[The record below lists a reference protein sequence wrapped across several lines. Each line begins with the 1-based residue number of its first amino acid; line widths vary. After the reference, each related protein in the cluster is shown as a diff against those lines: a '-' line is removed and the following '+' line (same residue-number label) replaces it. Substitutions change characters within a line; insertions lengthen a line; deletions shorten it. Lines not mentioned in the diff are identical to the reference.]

1 MCSQGFCPEKAD
13 DLRFCG
19 TSWDFENAV
28 NKFSS
33 RQGKFVQKR
42 CLPYTVPSVDDQGT
56 TCRWGKEQGTRA
68 SRQLQLAQ
76 IKANTYQPIW
86 VAVPN

>member
-19 TSWDFENAV
+19 TSWDFEKAV

-33 RQGKFVQKR
+33 RQGKFVQKH
-42 CLPYTVPSVDDQGT
+42 CLKYTVTKVDDQGSI
-56 TCRWGKEQGTRA
+56 CRWGKEQA
-68 SRQLQLAQ
+68 AE
-76 IKANTYQPIW
+76 
-86 VAVPN
+86 